1 MANSCYQYKLA
12 DVRIKHSPT
21 EKDVVIL
28 VDGIGQEPAMCPHR
42 PESQLCPGL
51 HQKKHGQQV
60 REVVLPLCSAL

>member
-12 DVRIKHSPT
+12 DVRIKHSST
-21 EKDVVIL
+21 KKDVVIL
-28 VDGIGQEPAMCPHR
+28 VNGTGQEPAMCPHR

-60 REVVLPLCSAL
+60 REVVLPLCSVL